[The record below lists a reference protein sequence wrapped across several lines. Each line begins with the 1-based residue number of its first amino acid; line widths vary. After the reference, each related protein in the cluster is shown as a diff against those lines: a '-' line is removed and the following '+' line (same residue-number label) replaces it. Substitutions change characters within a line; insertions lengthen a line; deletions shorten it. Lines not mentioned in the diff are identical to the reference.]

1 MKKLLKYFI
10 YLILLA
16 GITIGAL
23 ELFSTY
29 KPSTSIHT
37 EAPVITH
44 RTILINA
51 PVEKVWSVFGD
62 IDRWPAWQKEI
73 PSIKL
78 NGPLQTGTTFDWKNK
93 GLTIHSTL
101 HTVDSLHKIGWSG
114 TAFGSFAIHN
124 WTFTA
129 KGNTTEVA
137 VDESMEGWL
146 VWLLKGTF
154 QTALDNSL
162 TSWLAALKTAAE
174 K

>member
-10 YLILLA
+10 YSILLA
-16 GITIGAL
+16 GIIIGAL

-29 KPSTSIHT
+29 PPSKTIHT
-37 EAPVITH
+37 NAPVITH

-51 PVEKVWSVFGD
+51 PIEKVWSVFAD
-62 IDRWPAWQKEI
+62 IDHWSSWQKEI

-78 NGPLQTGTTFDWKNK
+78 NGPLQAGSSFDWKNK

-124 WTFTA
+124 WTFTR
-129 KGNTTEVA
+129 KGNYTEVA
-137 VDESMEGWL
+137 VEESMEGWL
-146 VWLLKGTF
+146 VWLLTGTF
-154 QTALDNSL
+154 QTALDDSL
-162 TSWLAALKTAAE
+162 TGWLAALKTTAE